1 MEGLIKEINRFGL
14 PEKMVSDKDKINVNI
29 TQNTN
34 QSTKINLSLIIETI
48 QDELNGKQLK
58 ELQEII
64 QSEEDIENKK
74 NKIVDK
80 LKKFGTDVATN
91 IVAGILTNPNIY
103 G

>member
-1 MEGLIKEINRFGL
+1 MDGLIKEINRFGL